1 MQERK
6 PAGVLEPL
14 SESRRRLILSLK
26 ICTLADLRR
35 ARRHVRRLAR
45 DLPAFDSVWLDAL
58 VRIGRL
64 TPFQSRI
71 LESSQPER
79 IQVGPCLLVDRL
91 GGGPLGETFLVST
104 GPREARCVMKR
115 LSAHEKI
122 SPEAEELLEQL
133 IENLRGLE
141 HPSVAP
147 PRICDRAGGELV
159 IISRHVA
166 GLHLGE
172 LLVRR
177 GRFPAVAVWEIGRQL
192 AEGLAALE
200 SRGVAH
206 GDLRTAN
213 VRLTPGGMAVLVDTG
228 IRGAVDPE
236 LSVHSGLP
244 ADRYDGVAPELIGS
258 MARPTCASDMY
269 ALGCLLWQL
278 LAGRPPFPGGDP
290 LIKLAAHQNRVIEDV
305 RKWAP
310 ETPPALAEGIRRMT
324 ARDSAERPAGYAEVL
339 KHWGGP
345 SRGGRRRLAA
355 FRRWFDAPARTR
367 LEAPPARSGR
377 RWPMIAGML
386 FVVALAVFGLNHE
399 GARSALLAWKAR
411 IPVDGAD
418 VPEGHDG
425 EHATT
430 FRPEPENVASPR
442 SVTDEIAD
450 PLLELPIPDQ
460 QGIIRLPLPGPYRV
474 REISVV
480 GRLAIIG
487 GAGPG
492 AEIIV
497 RDRPL
502 KLFAE
507 SVRMENVRL
516 RRTTPVEGTSRPPA
530 ALALIHAQSLDLE
543 RCVILSGGA
552 SSDRTDGG
560 DAASENTGL
569 GLAWKLV
576 DPLDHQGG
584 VARVTNTIV
593 AGGDTALFVASP
605 IRRVEFINC
614 LRLGGGPLC
623 HLALTTDSSRDTVI
637 RMERTTCRAARALLR
652 IAAPADGRSRQSII
666 VDADDCVFDLTPP
679 AGTLFEFQGNLA
691 PTDWGACVRLTGEG
705 SLTANSVLAAV
716 VVEEDGGPRVPLD
729 PAAIRMEGILTGPY
743 QFAGPISRRAEDAE
757 VRDYEAPRRS
767 TSPPGIV
774 SAELPQRWE

>member
-1 MQERK
+1 M
-6 PAGVLEPL
+6 LEPL
-14 SESRRRLILSLK
+14 SESRRRLIVSLK
-26 ICTLADLRR
+26 ICTPADLRR

-58 VRIGRL
+58 VQLGRL

-104 GPREARCVMKR
+104 GPREAPCVMKR

-141 HPSVAP
+141 HPSVAT
-147 PRICDRAGGELV
+147 PRICDRAGGDLV

-166 GLHLGE
+166 GPHLGE

-177 GRFPAVAVWEIGRQL
+177 GRFPAAAVWEIGRQL

-213 VRLTPGGMAVLVDTG
+213 VRLTNGGMAVLVDTG

-324 ARDSAERPAGYAEVL
+324 ARDVAGRPAGFTEVL
-339 KHWGGP
+339 KHWGGAT
-345 SRGGRRRLAA
+345 RGGRRRLAA

-367 LEAPPARSGR
+367 IEAPRSRSGR

-386 FVVALAVFGLNHE
+386 FVVTLAVVGLNHE

-411 IPVDGAD
+411 IPVDAAE
-418 VPEGHDG
+418 VPDRSDSE
-425 EHATT
+425 EAATI
-430 FRPEPENVASPR
+430 RIDPENAAAPR
-442 SVTDEIAD
+442 RLATDIAD
-450 PLLELPIPDQ
+450 PLLELPAPDQ
-460 QGIIRLPLPGPYRV
+460 QGVIRLPSSGPYRV

-487 GAGPG
+487 EPGSG

-502 KLFAE
+502 KVFAE
-507 SVRMENVRL
+507 SVRLENVRL
-516 RRTTPVEGTSRPPA
+516 RRAAPVEGASRAPA
-530 ALALIHAQSLDLE
+530 ALALIHAQSLELE
-543 RCVILSGGA
+543 RCVVLGGG
-552 SSDRTDGG
+552 SVFDRTGG
-560 DAASENTGL
+560 VDSAGGNAGL

-584 VARVTNTIV
+584 VGRVTNTIV
-593 AGGDTALFVASP
+593 AGGDAALFVASP
-605 IRRVEFINC
+605 IRRIEFINC

-623 HLALTTDSSRDTVI
+623 HLALTANSRRDTVI
-637 RMERTTCRAARALLR
+637 RMERTTCRAARAVMR
-652 IAAPADGRSRQSII
+652 IAAPADGRSRQSVT
-666 VDADDCVFDLTPP
+666 VDADDCVFDLAPP
-679 AGTLFEFQGNLA
+679 SGTLFELQGNLA
-691 PTDWGACVRLTGEG
+691 PAAWGSCVRLTGEG
-705 SLTANSVLAAV
+705 SLTAETALTAV
-716 VVEEDGGPRVPLD
+716 TVEADGGTRVALD
-729 PAAIRMEGILTGPY
+729 PAAMRVEGILTGPY
-743 QFAGPISRRAEDAE
+743 QFAGPISRRAADAD

-767 TSPPGIV
+767 SSPPGIV
-774 SAELPQRWE
+774 SAELPAGWE